1 MRSKTESLETLI
13 PKDQLNLYGY
23 DIYFEKFINLFE
35 TNKLPNS
42 ILLSGLKGIGK
53 STFVYHFSN
62 YLLSKNEDYEYSIKD
77 FSIIANNSSYKQMR
91 NNIHPNFFLIE
102 NYSLNKEI
110 KIDQIRELL
119 KFLNKSTYSKNLKI
133 VLIDHIESLNLN
145 SANALL
151 KAIEEPKKNTFFFI
165 IHNSGSKILPTIKS
179 RCAEF
184 KIFFSSDKKKYIF
197 DKIANQYEFKFENF
211 DYKNYFYFESP
222 GNLIKYISDLSNDD
236 KKKSD
241 LSIINYFI
249 EKYLVD
255 KNPETLYLII
265 QFIQIFYKNLCSSFN
280 IHLNKCFFNYH
291 KILKQINQMNNY
303 NLDKKNTFIKIQNI
317 LVNEVK

>member
-1 MRSKTESLETLI
+1 MRSKTESLGTLI

-62 YLLSKNEDYEYSIKD
+62 YLLSKNEDYQYSIKD
-77 FSIIANNSSYKQMR
+77 FSIAADNSSYKQMR

-133 VLIDHIESLNLN
+133 VLIDNIESLNLN

-165 IHNSGSKILPTIKS
+165 IHNSGSKILSTIKS
-179 RCAEF
+179 RCVEF
-184 KIFFSSDKKKYIF
+184 KIFFSSVKKKYIF
-197 DKIANQYEFKFENF
+197 DKIANQ
-211 DYKNYFYFESP
+211 
-222 GNLIKYISDLSNDD
+222 
-236 KKKSD
+236 
-241 LSIINYFI
+241 
-249 EKYLVD
+249 
-255 KNPETLYLII
+255 
-265 QFIQIFYKNLCSSFN
+265 
-280 IHLNKCFFNYH
+280 
-291 KILKQINQMNNY
+291 
-303 NLDKKNTFIKIQNI
+303 
-317 LVNEVK
+317 